1 MTQQVI
7 QQIYQH
13 CEQLS
18 PYLKAIATADVQ
30 PDAMPIRGSDSNLEV
45 IKSLH
50 HHLQQ
55 QAPEAG
61 RSYWLTRSWDLL
73 TWQPLYL
80 AVTAIY
86 QCQAL
91 PNLQQMQQRHC
102 AGVVAG
108 FSFSCTACASGSI
121 KQLVMQAGK
130 QLRAMFDHYRVE
142 LDQSVRCRPKF
153 TDALLADTLITRLLL
168 LQQTHPEMSPEQLQQ
183 HIAWWLEA
191 MSLSNDY
198 LDTVRRNCANQLVL
212 QRTSCCAVY
221 KTASGSKCANCPRL
235 K

>member
-18 PYLKAIATADVQ
+18 PYLKAMATAELQANDSHISVN
-30 PDAMPIRGSDSNLEV
+30 GSNV
-45 IKSLH
+45 TTIKSLH

-91 PNLQQMQQRHC
+91 PNLQHMQQRHC
-102 AGVVAG
+102 DGVVAG
-108 FSFSCTACASGSI
+108 FSFSCTACASGSV
-121 KQLVMQAGK
+121 KQLIQQAGQ

-153 TDALLADTLITRLLL
+153 TDTLLADTLISRLLL
-168 LQQTHPEMSPEQLQQ
+168 LQQTHPEMPTASLRQ
-183 HIAWWLEA
+183 HIGWWLEA
-191 MSLSNDY
+191 MSLPLRA
-198 LDTVRRNCANQLVL
+198 LDTVHSNCEGKLVL
-212 QRTSCCAVY
+212 QRSSCCAVY
-221 KTASGSKCANCPRL
+221 KTQTGSKCANCPRL